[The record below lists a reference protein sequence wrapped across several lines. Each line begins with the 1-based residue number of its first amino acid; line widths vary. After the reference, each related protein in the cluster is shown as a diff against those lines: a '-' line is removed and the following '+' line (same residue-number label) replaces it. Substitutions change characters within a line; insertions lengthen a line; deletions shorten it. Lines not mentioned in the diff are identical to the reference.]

1 MKIDVVG
8 IRLVKERE
16 IDYDKPIKKPIDT
29 VNFVLEEMQDM
40 DREMCM
46 TLNLDVNNCVLNAH
60 VVSIGGLDGSIVDV
74 KSVMKSALLSNA
86 RGIIMYHNHPSGNST
101 PSQSDFF
108 ITEKIKKACE
118 LMDIKFLDHII
129 IGRENYYSIRGEY
142 TKPYD
147 VSKRQRKP
155 EKIRVLTIQSSDLDV
170 SKKEFADK
178 DRCNYQEV
186 LPIYRRLFDDYNR
199 MKETNYPSFFW
210 GFSKLKTKDMNEAI
224 ERASEMIGEE
234 IGNSK
239 IYVLDIPSELCLE
252 TDFYNFADEI
262 YAYQYPNEM
271 ESIWNSIYEKRN
283 SERQVIF
290 PYIEPSMVVGEIEQG
305 KFIEFN
311 YEEQDLEL
319 DEFEK

>member
-29 VNFVLEEMQDM
+29 VNFVLEEMQDL

-46 TLNLDVNNCVLNAH
+46 TLNLDANNCVLNAH
-60 VVSIGGLDGSIVDV
+60 IVSVGGLDSSIVDV

-86 RGIIMYHNHPSGNST
+86 CGIIMYHNHPSGNST
-101 PSQSDFF
+101 PSQEDFQ
-108 ITEKIKKACE
+108 ITEKIKRACE
-118 LMDIKFLDHII
+118 IMDIQFLDHII
-129 IGRENYYSIRGEY
+129 IGKENYYSIRGEY

-147 VSKRQRKP
+147 TSKRKA
-155 EKIRVLTIQSSDLDV
+155 EKITRVLTIQSSDLDV
-170 SKKEFADK
+170 SKKVYADK
-178 DRCNYQEV
+178 DRCNYQEA

-199 MKETNYPSFFW
+199 MKETDYSSFFW
-210 GFSKLKTKDMNEAI
+210 GFSKLKTKDMDKAI
-224 ERASEMIGEE
+224 ERACHMIGKETDD
-234 IGNSK
+234 SK

-283 SERQVIF
+283 SEWQVIF
-290 PYIEPSMVVGEIEQG
+290 PYIEPSMIVGEIKQG

-311 YEEQDLEL
+311 HEEQNLEL
-319 DEFEK
+319 DELEK